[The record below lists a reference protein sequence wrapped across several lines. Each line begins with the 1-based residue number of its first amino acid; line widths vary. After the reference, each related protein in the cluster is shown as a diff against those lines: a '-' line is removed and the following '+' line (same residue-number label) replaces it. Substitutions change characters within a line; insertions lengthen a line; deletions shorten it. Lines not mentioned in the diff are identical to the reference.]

1 MTHTA
6 ATETPTLDPH
16 EIEKFARDSAR
27 WWDETGPFAPL
38 HRLNPTRL
46 GYLRG
51 QIVGHFGLDACSL
64 KPFTTPQNPTSS
76 SRPQGRDPSPTIEA
90 AEGAGDGYRTDVRH
104 DKEEDG
110 QLTIL
115 DIGCGGGLVCE
126 PLARLGAQVTGI
138 DADANA
144 IAAAK
149 AHAEAGGLSIN
160 YRTGTSDSLQEQFDV
175 VLALEIVE
183 HVADVPAFIADLKRL
198 VRPGGLVIL
207 STLNRTRRSYLGAI
221 IAAEYMLRWVPRG
234 THQWKRFLK
243 PSELARELRQAG
255 LTTSDLTG
263 MVYNPVS
270 REFALSKT
278 NLAVNYFVI
287 AVCT

>member
-6 ATETPTLDPH
+6 ATLDPH

-27 WWDETGPFAPL
+27 WWDEAGPFAPL

-46 GYLRG
+46 GYLRA
-51 QIVGHFGLDACSL
+51 QIVGHFGLDERSL
-64 KPFTTPQNPTSS
+64 KPFTTL
-76 SRPQGRDPSPTIEA
+76 R
-90 AEGAGDGYRTDVRH
+90 
-104 DKEEDG
+104 
-110 QLTIL
+110 IL

-126 PLARLGAQVTGI
+126 PLARLGAEVTGM

-144 IAAAK
+144 ITAAK
-149 AHAEAGGLSIN
+149 AHAEAGGLAID
-160 YRTGTSDSLQEQFDV
+160 YRVGTSDTLQEQFDV

-183 HVADVPAFIADLKRL
+183 HVADVAAFIADLKRL
-198 VRPGGLVIL
+198 VKPGGLVIL

-221 IAAEYMLRWVPRG
+221 IAAEYVLRWVPRG

-255 LTTSDLTG
+255 LAVNDLTG

-270 REFALSKT
+270 REFSLSKT
-278 NLAVNYFVI
+278 DLAVNYFVS
-287 AVCT
+287 AKRL